1 MTSVLFVKEVVSNDE
16 MKYIRI
22 TIGFLYP
29 FWENKLK
36 MKVNYGIYKKKTRE

>member
-16 MKYIRI
+16 MQYIRI

-29 FWENKLK
+29 FGK
-36 MKVNYGIYKKKTRE
+36 IC